1 MRSRCSRSV
10 SPPRSSTCAT
20 ASAARRRSRRR
31 LANDV
36 THFLHKRQPQCWKE
50 GRSMSGSPRRMAT
63 MGLALAASVA
73 LTLSG
78 SAQTSGTPE
87 RFTAMAVNMD
97 NGRTS
102 TVDIVVNRW
111 STEAERKKLLSVLL
125 EKGPDKLLDVL
136 QGAPR
141 VGYFRT
147 PESTGWDLH
156 YAHRTPLPE
165 GGERVVLATD
175 RRINFWE
182 AANRPRSIDY
192 PFTVIELHL
201 NRGGEGGG

>member
-1 MRSRCSRSV
+1 M
-10 SPPRSSTCAT
+10 
-20 ASAARRRSRRR
+20 
-31 LANDV
+31 
-36 THFLHKRQPQCWKE
+36 
-50 GRSMSGSPRRMAT
+50 MSLSPRRVAT
-63 MGLALAASVA
+63 IGLALIASVA
-73 LTLSG
+73 LTLGG

-111 STEAERKKLLSVLL
+111 SPEAERNKLMSVLL
-125 EKGPDKLLDVL
+125 EKGPEKLLDVL
-136 QGAPR
+136 QKAPR

-147 PESTGWDLH
+147 PQSTGWDLH
-156 YAHRTPLPE
+156 YAHHAPLPD
-165 GGERVVLATD
+165 GGERVVIATD

-192 PFTVIELHL
+192 PFTVIELHI
-201 NRGGEGGG
+201 NRDGEGEGKMSIATKITADKESNTIVLENYGTQPVLLQSVKREKVSH